1 MAQGASGETGR
12 YFQRGLGSPS
22 ALCQVLCCAG
32 DCHHINRADFAG
44 AGDAGLGIDKQRH
57 AQFPGQV
64 QGLEK
69 PHKLV
74 DGFIIM
80 RFVRHCKGDFR
91 AQGFM

>member
-1 MAQGASGETGR
+1 MARGASGEAGR
-12 YFQRGLGSPS
+12 YFQGRLGSPPT
-22 ALCQVLCCAG
+22 LWQVLCCAG
-32 DCHHINRADFAG
+32 DCHHINRAGFAG

-69 PHKLV
+69 LHKLA

-80 RFVRHCKGDFR
+80 RFGRHREGGFP
-91 AQGFM
+91 AQGFI